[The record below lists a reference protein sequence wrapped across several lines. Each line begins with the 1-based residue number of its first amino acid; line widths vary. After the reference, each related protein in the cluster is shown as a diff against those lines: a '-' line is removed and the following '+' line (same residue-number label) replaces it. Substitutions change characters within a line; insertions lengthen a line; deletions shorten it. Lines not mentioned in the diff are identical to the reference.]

1 MKRKRLLLVLTALN
15 ILLLIA
21 SIFCLVRTEQNNKYF
36 NSTNTDFDYYECGN
50 GKAVLTLHEDK
61 EVTLIF
67 GNNSVK
73 VVDAYQTTGREEVV
87 SVVKFIREYTRK
99 QGLEIQR
106 SNTQIMGEYR
116 LHNLLYSVGYKREQ
130 TGDADVDYVS
140 DSRWYVNVVSS
151 VFGWVGV

>member
-1 MKRKRLLLVLTALN
+1 MKRKRLLLVLTAVN
-15 ILLLIA
+15 VLLLLV
-21 SIFCLVRTEQNNKYF
+21 SVFCLVRTEQNNKYF

-61 EVTLIF
+61 EITLIF
-67 GNNSVK
+67 GDKSVK
-73 VVDAYQTTGREEVV
+73 VVDAYQTTGKEEVV
-87 SVVKFIREYTRK
+87 SVVMFIREYTRK
-99 QGLEIQR
+99 HGLELKR

-116 LHNLLYSVGYKREQ
+116 LHNLLYLVGYKREQ

-140 DSRWYVNVVSS
+140 DSRWYVNAVSS

>member
-1 MKRKRLLLVLTALN
+1 MKKRWLLFVLTAVN